1 MTLRIKLNYV
11 VNVDTMEVESLLQ
24 VTYKILLYIHMQRR
38 YLSIKQASEIIGVTP
53 LTLRNW
59 DKKGKLRPFRNPV
72 NGYRYYRI
80 DQIEAF
86 LRAMESSR
94 EKYRKLKIDVF

>member
-1 MTLRIKLNYV
+1 MK
-11 VNVDTMEVESLLQ
+11 
-24 VTYKILLYIHMQRR
+24 RR
-38 YLSIKQASEIIGVTP
+38 YLSIKQAAEIIGVTP

-59 DKKGKLRPFRNPV
+59 DRRGKLRPFRNPV
-72 NGYRYYRI
+72 NSYRYYRV

-94 EKYRKLKIDVF
+94 EKYKKLKIDVF

>member
-1 MTLRIKLNYV
+1 MSFGRK
-11 VNVDTMEVESLLQ
+11 
-24 VTYKILLYIHMQRR
+24 
-38 YLSIKQASEIIGVTP
+38 YLSIKQAAAVIGVTP

-59 DKKGKLRPFRNPV
+59 DRDGKLSPYRNPI
-72 NGYRYYRI
+72 NNYRYYRV

-94 EKYRKLKIDVF
+94 EKGTRKIRYMDI